1 MTAVAH
7 PAGNVAATKN
17 PARAPIATSIIWTSL
32 ILGFVLRI
40 ARWIHFRSL
49 WLDEIYLASSIVNR
63 SMHDLLFKPLDNWQA
78 APSGFLFLTH
88 LAMSLF
94 GNGERSLRLVS
105 LLFGLASL
113 PLMLAVSR
121 RLLTPRGVAVA
132 MAAFSTLGPLIYY
145 SNEVKPYSCDVA
157 ASLAIMLAALRWA
170 DDPTTRRT
178 IIAAIVGAI
187 AVFLSYPA
195 IFVLAGAGVWM
206 LWTNRDA
213 RRPLAIVGG
222 TWLGFFVLD
231 YFVFIRPYAVGDPH
245 MHVVEYWLAN
255 DSFMPR
261 SLIDAIHWLFSSLNA
276 IARDPGAMWLDYPNA
291 ALIGLLIGFAIALRT
306 RGKLLLLLAPYPF
319 ILIAAAAR
327 QYPFGDRLALFFV
340 PQYLLLIA
348 LAAESLWTNF
358 AAKAA
363 AIVIVGLIV
372 LPSTERSL
380 YYLVSPH
387 GREESLPVYRS
398 IAAEYRPGDIIYLS
412 HYAGPSFEYY
422 ASEAGFPPTAAA
434 HVQVERMHPDEIIAD
449 VNSACGNHPRVWVI
463 LIHPEL
469 GGRDVQSLTLA
480 AFNQIGH
487 PVEQKQDFG
496 VLGYLYDCATPR

>member
-7 PAGNVAATKN
+7 PAGNTAATRTA
-17 PARAPIATSIIWTSL
+17 PRAPIATSIIWISL
-32 ILGFVLRI
+32 ILGFILRI

-78 APSGFLFLTH
+78 APPGFLFLTH
-88 LAMSLF
+88 LSMTLF
-94 GNGERSLRLVS
+94 GKGEHSLRLVS

-121 RLLTPRGVAVA
+121 RLLSPRGVAVA
-132 MAAFSTLGPLIYY
+132 MAGFATLGPLIYY
-145 SNEVKPYSCDVA
+145 CNELKPYSCDVA
-157 ASLAIMLAALRWA
+157 ASLAITLAALRWVE
-170 DDPTTRRT
+170 DPTSRRT
-178 IIAAIVGAI
+178 IIAAMVGAI

-213 RRPLAIVGG
+213 RRPLAIVAT
-222 TWLGFFVLD
+222 TWLLFFAID
-231 YFVFIRPYAVGDPH
+231 YLLFIRPYTLAEPH
-245 MHVVEYWLAN
+245 AHVVQYWLAN

-261 SLIDAIHWLFSSLNA
+261 HILDAIHWVFSSLNA
-276 IARDPGAMWLDYPNA
+276 VARDPGSMWLDYPNA
-291 ALIGLLIGFAIALRT
+291 ALIGLLIGCAVALRNG
-306 RGKLLLLLAPYPF
+306 GKFLLVLAPYPF

-348 LAAESLWTNF
+348 LAFESLWSNF

-363 AIVIVGLIV
+363 GMVIVSLLV
-372 LPSTERSL
+372 LPSTERAL

-387 GREESLPVYRS
+387 GREESLPVYRW
-398 IAAEYRPGDIIYLS
+398 IAAEYRAGDVIYLS
-412 HYAGPSFEYY
+412 HYAGPSFDYY
-422 ASEAGFPPTAAA
+422 GTEAGFPPAAAA
-434 HVQVERMHPDEIIAD
+434 HVQVERMRPDEIVSD
-449 VNSACGNHPRVWVI
+449 VTATCGNHPRVWVI

-469 GGRDVQSLTLA
+469 GGYDVQALTLA

-496 VLGYLYDCATPR
+496 VLAYLYDCTAR